1 MSSADYRHRVTLQQK
16 GQAVDDEGFPRSDDD
31 AWDNVATVWAAVEP
45 QTLRA
50 HEFASAGANYVEKIV
65 RVRIRY
71 RPGVTESMRVVYNG
85 RVFRIEAVV
94 DEQERHREL
103 QLYCREV
110 EAGG

>member
-16 GQAVDDEGFPRSDDD
+16 LQVVDDEGLPDND
-31 AWDNVATVWAAVEP
+31 AWEDVVTVWAAVEP

-50 HEFASAGANYVEKIV
+50 HEFVGAAANVVEKIV
-65 RVRIRY
+65 QVRIRY
-71 RPGVTESMRVVYNG
+71 RPGVTESMRVVYHG

-94 DEQERHREL
+94 DQEERHREL

>member
-1 MSSADYRHRVTLQQK
+1 MSSADYRRRVTLQQK
-16 GQAVDDEGFPRSDDD
+16 GQMVDPDGFPSND
-31 AWDNVATVWAAVEP
+31 AWVDVATVWAAVEP

-50 HEFASAGANYVEKIV
+50 HEFVGAAANVVEKIV

-94 DEQERHREL
+94 DEEERHREL

>member
-16 GQAVDDEGFPRSDDD
+16 GQMVDDEGFPNND
-31 AWDNVATVWAAVEP
+31 AWVDVATVWAAVEP

-85 RVFRIEAVV
+85 RIFRIEAVV